1 MTRTLDA
8 YQVNM
13 LNEEAVYKVVNTT
26 YGAASFLWNGQSN
39 PVDFCR
45 WEMSGW
51 TGGALTIGGCAVGGA

>member
-1 MTRTLDA
+1 
-8 YQVNM
+8 M

-51 TGGALTIGGCAVGGA
+51 TGGGLTIGGCAVGGA